1 MIAAPPVLLPAVIRV
16 FTDPNTACIIGQCT
30 EYALSCIADV

>member
-16 FTDPNTACIIGQCT
+16 YTDPNTAFIVDNVLIT
-30 EYALSCIADV
+30 LLTMY